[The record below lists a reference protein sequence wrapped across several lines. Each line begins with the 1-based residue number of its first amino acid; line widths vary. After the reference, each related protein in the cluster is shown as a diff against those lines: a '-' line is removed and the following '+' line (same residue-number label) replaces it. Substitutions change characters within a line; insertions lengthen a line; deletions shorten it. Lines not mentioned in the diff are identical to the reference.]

1 MTFTS
6 LHSYDFYFEKNNS
19 FGIFDAI
26 SRIPIEGFQKYEWKK
41 MIKEYSHW
49 ESSKYGDNCR
59 FHFWKMFAVT
69 NSEL

>member
-26 SRIPIEGFQKYEWKK
+26 SRIPIEGFQKYE
-41 MIKEYSHW
+41 
-49 ESSKYGDNCR
+49 
-59 FHFWKMFAVT
+59 
-69 NSEL
+69 